1 GRLRA
6 SSARPRR
13 RAAAMSPRRGL
24 ARRVASPSRARR
36 ALPLSLRARSC
47 ASSSRK
53 SDDLRSGSRI
63 AKTVNA
69 GPCRRTRGILSGLVG
84 DEIVEVGVG
93 EHAARALRAVT
104 DDDVAERAGG
114 DVAGERLDRAA
125 ELARGLGGRAR
136 PSGLDWRGLRSLHLA
151 GAPGSGIACRPS
163 TIAMMLS
170 HWARE
175 KVRRGAR
182 ISAMH
187 LVSQNSPAAVSSQF
201 D

>member
-53 SDDLRSGSRI
+53 SGDLRSGSRI

-84 DEIVEVGVG
+84 DEIVGVGVG

-104 DDDVAERAGG
+104 DDEVAERAGG
-114 DVAGERLDRAA
+114 DRAVERLDGAA
-125 ELARGLGGRAR
+125 QLARGLGACAQAIGRGVARLARGRGGGRAVAR
-136 PSGLDWRGLRSLHLA
+136 RKRKRMRKRLA
-151 GAPGSGIACRPS
+151 ALKPFRQWLCNG
-163 TIAMMLS
+163 
-170 HWARE
+170 
-175 KVRRGAR
+175 
-182 ISAMH
+182 
-187 LVSQNSPAAVSSQF
+187 
-201 D
+201 

>member
-1 GRLRA
+1 
-6 SSARPRR
+6 
-13 RAAAMSPRRGL
+13 MSVLIEQR
-24 ARRVASPSRARR
+24 
-36 ALPLSLRARSC
+36 SLRA
-47 ASSSRK
+47 AS
-53 SDDLRSGSRI
+53 
-63 AKTVNA
+63 V
-69 GPCRRTRGILSGLVG
+69 
-84 DEIVEVGVG
+84 
-93 EHAARALRAVT
+93 
-104 DDDVAERAGG
+104 DVR
-114 DVAGERLDRAA
+114 
-125 ELARGLGGRAR
+125 R

-201 D
+201 DQFVISGDWIMCRRLQRRCIDQVVPARSAQAGRGASFRQRRGWKATFSFWLDRFAALACANELGACE